1 MSVTHKK
8 EATESKIIRDVF
20 EKGDAWF
27 NTGDLVRNIG
37 FGHVQFIDR
46 TGDSFRWKGENVS
59 TTEVEQ
65 VANDFPQVSLSSA
78 YGVSMSGGDGRM
90 GMIAII
96 PDDHVV
102 KLDFKGL
109 AEHFQ
114 SAPPSYAVSK
124 FMRVQSDFEYTS
136 THKIKKVTLK
146 KEGFNPGNVP
156 DPLYV
161 LLPQDTEYRTLS
173 GELYTEI
180 LEGKYKF

>member
-1 MSVTHKK
+1 
-8 EATESKIIRDVF
+8 
-20 EKGDAWF
+20 
-27 NTGDLVRNIG
+27 
-37 FGHVQFIDR
+37 
-46 TGDSFRWKGENVS
+46 
-59 TTEVEQ
+59 
-65 VANDFPQVSLSSA
+65 
-78 YGVSMSGGDGRM
+78 MSGGDGRM

-114 SAPPSYAVSK
+114 SAPPSYAVPK